1 MFGVEEVV
9 SGAELLIVALAAL
22 LGSTITAI
30 AGLGGGILLLSVLLQ
45 FLDPLEAI
53 PVHAV
58 IQLASNSS
66 RALILRRDVDWG
78 IVARFSLFLLPSGA
92 IGLLVATAFPVNL
105 GRIFIAV
112 FALALVWWP
121 QGLTKISSFLG
132 GGRRSF
138 VPLGAVAGF
147 LNIPFGVTGP
157 AIAPMF
163 RRELPVRTAMV
174 ATFAMAQTFGHLA
187 KIVLFAGDGFAYG
200 NQLSLM
206 VVGAASV
213 VAGTWFG
220 TRVLKRL
227 SEVFFGHLFRI
238 ALTLITLRVL
248 LVAVLD

>member
-78 IVARFSLFLLPSGA
+78 IVARFSLFLLPAGA

-147 LNIPFGVTGP
+147 LNIPFRGDRSGHRTDVQTRTSGSNRNGRDLRYGSNLRP
-157 AIAPMF
+157 SCQDRAF
-163 RRELPVRTAMV
+163 RR
-174 ATFAMAQTFGHLA
+174 
-187 KIVLFAGDGFAYG
+187 
-200 NQLSLM
+200 
-206 VVGAASV
+206 
-213 VAGTWFG
+213 
-220 TRVLKRL
+220 
-227 SEVFFGHLFRI
+227 
-238 ALTLITLRVL
+238 
-248 LVAVLD
+248 